1 MVAVDHKPLLEVL
14 GDRALDDIPNPRFRN
29 IKEKSLRYRFR
40 VLHIPGVR
48 NTVADAL
55 SRHPVGVAET
65 PDLPND
71 VAAAA
76 LAALRSRDDPA
87 PPRCSQTCAST
98 ATELI
103 KSVTWDDVRTAT
115 ASDPDM
121 SALVDAI
128 HNGFP
133 DTPSA
138 MPTATRTYYQ
148 YREKITE
155 YDGVILYNDRI
166 VISPTLRASVLQALH
181 SAHQDVSMMVSRA
194 EGSFFWPGMTLAIE
208 DCTACNHMAL
218 SQTNPPPTPP
228 TRPVYPFQAICADYF
243 SHGGHHYLVAVDRYS
258 NWPIVEENAE
268 GSKGLIAALRR
279 VFVTFGIAE
288 ELSSDGGPEFK
299 AGATKTFLKNWGL
312 RHRISSVANPH
323 SNFAQLLVGS
333 TDPGGSLNTDAF
345 QRAML
350 AYRNTPD
357 PMSKVSPAEIIFGRR
372 IRDFIP
378 VPSLQYLPHWT
389 WRETLQAREDALRIR
404 HMRAHERLSE
414 HTRVLPPLI
423 IGNCVRLQNL
433 VGLHPTKWDR
443 TGIVVEVQQYDQYVI
458 RVDGSGRVTLRNRK
472 HLRQYTPHIARAP
485 SINSP
490 SVIPLATNMP
500 PSPMLPETPTQPAD
514 PVSPLPRPTTPVP
527 ATPAR
532 PESGAGQPPRTSREM
547 LQLTAPPATP
557 AAEVP
562 PPAAEVPPPTPAP
575 SPAVRRLGGRT
586 RQPPRR
592 LEEM

>member
-1 MVAVDHKPLLEVL
+1 
-14 GDRALDDIPNPRFRN
+14 
-29 IKEKSLRYRFR
+29 
-40 VLHIPGVR
+40 
-48 NTVADAL
+48 
-55 SRHPVGVAET
+55 
-65 PDLPND
+65 
-71 VAAAA
+71 
-76 LAALRSRDDPA
+76 
-87 PPRCSQTCAST
+87 
-98 ATELI
+98 
-103 KSVTWDDVRTAT
+103 
-115 ASDPDM
+115 M

-138 MPTATRTYYQ
+138 MPSAIRTYYQ

-155 YDGVILYNDRI
+155 YDGVILYKDRI
-166 VISPTLRASVLQALH
+166 VIPPTLRASVLQALH
-181 SAHQDVSMMVSRA
+181 SAHQGVSMMVSRA
-194 EGSFFWPGMTLAIE
+194 EGSFFWPGKTSAIE
-208 DCTACNHMAL
+208 ETRARCTACNRMAP
-218 SQTNPPPTPP
+218 SQPNPPPTPP

-243 SHGGHHYLVAVDRYS
+243 THGGHHYLVAVDIYS

-299 AGATKTFLKNWGL
+299 AGATKTFLKNWGIG
-312 RHRISSVANPH
+312 HRISSVANPH
-323 SNFAQLLVGS
+323 SNCRAEVGVKMVKRMLVSS
-333 TDPGGSLNTDAF
+333 TGPRGSLNTDAF

-350 AYRNTPD
+350 VYRNTPD
-357 PMSKVSPAEIIFGRR
+357 SMSKFSPAEIIFGRR
-372 IRDFIP
+372 IRYFIP
-378 VPSLQYLPHWT
+378 VPPGQYLPHWT

-414 HTRVLPPLI
+414 HTRVIPPLI
-423 IGNCVRLQNL
+423 IDNCVRLQNL
-433 VGLHPTKWDR
+433 VGPHPTKWGR
-443 TGIVVEVQQYDQYVI
+443 TGIVVEVRQYDQYVI

-485 SINSP
+485 LINLP
-490 SVIPLATNMP
+490 SVIPLATTMP

-532 PESGAGQPPRTSREM
+532 PESGAGQPPRASREM
-547 LQLTAPPATP
+547 LQLTAPPPTP
-557 AAEVP
+557 AAEVT
-562 PPAAEVPPPTPAP
+562 PPTPVP
-575 SPAVRRLGGRT
+575 SPAVRRLSGRT

-592 LEEM
+592 LVEEM